1 MKAYEIQL
9 IKQSFNFSALTLLLN
24 IFDVFPKTE
33 IWVWYCDWPGRHFR
47 DAAWGPQPE
56 SVKTKTSDWHDLQA
70 FTGTTAAKNTTLVG
84 YTAYIT
90 LF

>member
-47 DAAWGPQPE
+47 DAA
-56 SVKTKTSDWHDLQA
+56 
-70 FTGTTAAKNTTLVG
+70 
-84 YTAYIT
+84 
-90 LF
+90 